1 MSWRSTPTPI
11 GFHRESYT
19 VEESHGQLYDF
30 PIEDHGCGHHFGNA
44 FYHRQPADIASQNY
58 GVVTEKEVKKK
69 VQFGSDNNSSM
80 KAIKKE
86 EVGDKADVNTD
97 IDSAANDFI
106 RRKHELFTKQRLMS
120 LQGKT

>member
-1 MSWRSTPTPI
+1 M
-11 GFHRESYT
+11 SYT
-19 VEESHGQLYDF
+19 VEESHGRFYDF
-30 PIEDHGCGHHFGNA
+30 PIEDHSYGHHFGNA
-44 FYHRQPADIASQNY
+44 FYHRQPADIASQNH

-69 VQFGSDNNSSM
+69 VQFGSDNTSSM

-86 EVGDKADVNTD
+86 EVDEKPDVHAN

-120 LQGKT
+120 LQGKA